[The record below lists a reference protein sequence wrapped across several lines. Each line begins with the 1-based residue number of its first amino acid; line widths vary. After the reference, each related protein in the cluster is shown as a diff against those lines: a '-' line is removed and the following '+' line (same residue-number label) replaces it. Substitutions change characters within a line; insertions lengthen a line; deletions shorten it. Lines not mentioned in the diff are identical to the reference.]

1 MMGGVIQKTIGFLL
15 VVGATSAGGIGAANR
30 IRNQYE
36 QLRYLQKLICLL
48 RSELQYARSYL
59 GEAFR
64 QIGSSVEAPYKEWL
78 LAMCEEMENRS
89 GGTFAQIWEEKGREC
104 LGDCG
109 LPKEVLERLLGFGSQ
124 LGNAD
129 TQTQVMALNLWQSEI
144 ELSMEETREGMRTKI
159 RLYHCLG
166 IMSGIFITVLLL

>member
-1 MMGGVIQKTIGFLL
+1 MIQKIIGFFLII
-15 VVGATSAGGIGAANR
+15 GATSAGGINAADR

-48 RSELQYARSYL
+48 RGEIQYARAYL

-64 QIGSSVEAPYKEWL
+64 QIGCSVESPYKEWL
-78 LAMCEEMENRS
+78 LAMCEEMESRN
-89 GGTFAQIWEEKGREC
+89 GGTFAQIWEEKGREY

-109 LPKEVLERLLGFGSQ
+109 LPKDVFERLLGFGIQ
-124 LGNAD
+124 LGAVD
-129 TQTQVMALNLWQSEI
+129 TETQVAALDLWQNETA
-144 ELSMEETREGMRTKI
+144 LSMEEMREGMQTKI